1 MGIKFFQNKKNIN
14 DFTIGTIV
22 KEEEPD
28 CNYLEDMEEYK
39 EDIYVG
45 LGIKRMKAYKCNL
58 KIDELNKL
66 REHFWGIKT
75 KYTTKN
81 WPTWDTIKRAVLYDE
96 LRASLL
102 LEEYKIKTVNGCINN
117 LEDSKGNFYKIP
129 NYCIN
134 DPYFRIDVKDE
145 QNVKEENINVS
156 IYGPKKFEI
165 VLSNKLKGKD
175 LKNEIKIREQ
185 INDDKEIRLFTRG
198 SEILNDDF
206 LYKYNLNVYPLLC
219 YFSNKN

>member
-1 MGIKFFQNKKNIN
+1 MGSFLPQKKNNIN
-14 DFTIGTIV
+14 DFAINCIV
-22 KEEEPD
+22 EEEPD

-66 REHFWGIKT
+66 REYFWRIKT

-81 WPTWDTIKRAVLYDE
+81 WPTWYTIKRAVLFDE

-102 LEEYKIKTVNGCINN
+102 LKEYNIKIVNGCINY

-134 DPYFRIDVKDE
+134 DPYFRKDVKDE

-206 LYKYNLNVYPLLC
+206 LYKFNLNVYPLLY
-219 YFSNKN
+219 YFSNKS